1 MVMEMDK
8 LLLVDDEEAI
18 VRVLSISLKS
28 DGYTVIPAYS
38 GKEGLEQFEKE
49 SPPIVLTD
57 LKMPGMSGIELLRK
71 IKELNPDTE
80 VIVITGHGDM
90 DSAIDALRNG
100 ASDFIN
106 KPVRDEA
113 LAIALK
119 RAQEKGLVEI
129 NTVNIRQFALN
140 KHLQV
145 DDYPYGG
152 GAGMVLKA
160 DVLGEAIENS
170 RTEGSWVIYMSPQGK
185 LLDQAKVKEIAGKKH
200 LIILCGHY
208 EGVDERV
215 MDVVDEE
222 ISIGDYILT
231 GGELPAMVLVDAV
244 VRLIPGVL
252 GDRLSAQE
260 ESFSHK
266 LLEYPHYTRPAA
278 YKGKKVPEVLLSGHH
293 EKIRLWRKKQSLLS
307 TLLKRPELLLDREY
321 DEEERALLEEILFSG
336 GSKE

>member
-1 MVMEMDK
+1 VIFCFTSIFFVTNAGVIMKIDILTLFPEMFDSPFN
-8 LLLVDDEEAI
+8 ASI
-18 VRVLSISLKS
+18 V
-28 DGYTVIPAYS
+28 
-38 GKEGLEQFEKE
+38 
-49 SPPIVLTD
+49 
-57 LKMPGMSGIELLRK
+57 
-71 IKELNPDTE
+71 
-80 VIVITGHGDM
+80 
-90 DSAIDALRNG
+90 
-100 ASDFIN
+100 
-106 KPVRDEA
+106 
-113 LAIALK
+113 K